1 MAAMED
7 NPPVVTWSFKK
18 YVDARI
24 PTNGPQKSGIAMYP
38 PIFLSIGAAMNRRA
52 SKVITNVTTFPTAKM
67 DVNKRQI
74 SVFSVTNQPRF
85 PAMHDDLAISNFDGP
100 MKALPSV
107 DHDAELQNTI

>member
-24 PTNGPQKSGIAMYP
+24 PTNGPEKSGIAMYP

-52 SKVITNVTTFPTAKM
+52 S
-67 DVNKRQI
+67 
-74 SVFSVTNQPRF
+74 
-85 PAMHDDLAISNFDGP
+85 
-100 MKALPSV
+100 
-107 DHDAELQNTI
+107 